1 MPGTLMYECC
11 LHTLR
16 ILLYRMGWVGD
27 AGEVVC
33 EPVPGVAS
41 RLKCRG
47 QVVASTR
54 TVTYEVWLKEIGY
67 RPEPYAIADA
77 LMYAD
82 GRPIV
87 EITDMSL
94 RMTGLTRARVEGLWR
109 QVSNLSDRQAASLPP
124 QKPLMNRAGILAF
137 AVGKPSEAFGEHYR
151 PFDRER
157 FLARLPGEPF
167 SFIDRVVSSSAT
179 AWKMEAG
186 GVAEVEYDVPP
197 DAWYFAANRQP
208 RMPFAVLN
216 EIALQPCG
224 WLAAY
229 IGSALTSPDDLHFRN
244 LGGSAVQHAEV
255 PPDIGRL
262 STSARVTK
270 VAHSAGMI
278 IQNYEFIIRAGARVI
293 YEGDTYFGY
302 FTKAA
307 LAQQIGIRDAR
318 THHPDD
324 AEMARGRGFDF
335 RGAAALPTSPLQM
348 LDRIDPMV
356 PDGGPQGLGYI
367 AGSKIIDPDE
377 WFFRAHFY
385 QDPVW
390 PGSLGLEALLQ
401 LLKVF
406 TVERFGADTFAS
418 PDLGV
423 PHRWIYRGQVI
434 PRDRQVSVQAWITA
448 LDERRGT
455 LQADGVL
462 AVDGRVIYQ
471 MNGFSLGWRK
481 SV

>member
-1 MPGTLMYECC
+1 
-11 LHTLR
+11 
-16 ILLYRMGWVGD
+16 
-27 AGEVVC
+27 
-33 EPVPGVAS
+33 VPGVAS

-47 QVVASTR
+47 QDIASTR

-94 RMTGLTRARVEGLWR
+94 RMTGLTREKVERLWR
-109 QVSNLSDRQAASLPP
+109 QTPPHPLSAEGRGEKDP
-124 QKPLMNRAGILAF
+124 PLMNRAGIIAF
-137 AVGKPSEAFGEHYR
+137 AVGNPSEAFGERYR

-167 SFIDRVVSSSAT
+167 SFIDRIVSSTAT
-179 AWKMEAG
+179 PGKMEAG
-186 GVAEVEYDVPP
+186 GVAEAEYDVPP

-229 IGSALTSPDDLHFRN
+229 IGSSLTSPDDLHFRN
-244 LGGSAVQHAEV
+244 LGGSAVKHAEV
-255 PPDIGRL
+255 PPDIGTV

-278 IQNYEFIIRAGARVI
+278 IQNYEFMIRAGVRVI

-307 LAQQIGIRDAR
+307 LAQQVGIRDAK
-318 THHPDD
+318 TYQPDD
-324 AEMARGRGFDF
+324 AGIARGRSFDF
-335 RGAAALPTSPLQM
+335 PDFAGLPAQPLRM
-348 LDRIDPMV
+348 LDRIAPLL
-356 PDGGPQGLGYI
+356 PDGGPQGVGYI

-406 TVERFGADTFAS
+406 AVERFGADTFAS

-434 PRDRQVSVQAWITA
+434 PTDRQVSVQAWITA
-448 LDERRGT
+448 LDAQRGT